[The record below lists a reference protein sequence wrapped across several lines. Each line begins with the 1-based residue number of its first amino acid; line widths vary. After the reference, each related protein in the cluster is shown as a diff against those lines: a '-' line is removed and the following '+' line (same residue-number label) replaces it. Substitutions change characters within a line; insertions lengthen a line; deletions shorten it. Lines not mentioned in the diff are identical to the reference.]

1 MTTLVLQKL
10 GIIEAQN
17 KKKQVFKHTA
27 LNKPEPTLDHHKS
40 MHTMNLQRSKYMC
53 VDNATDKI
61 FVFQNYDK
69 KAAKYEAT
77 NDYKQIRKALGR
89 IEDLGTKFEKMSR
102 DVHFRY
108 CHTKEID

>member
-1 MTTLVLQKL
+1 M
-10 GIIEAQN
+10 IERRN
-17 KKKQVFKHTA
+17 NKKQVFKYTA

-53 VDNATDKI
+53 IDNATDKI

-69 KAAKYEAT
+69 KAAKYDSN
-77 NDYKQIRKALGR
+77 NDSKQISKALGR
-89 IEDLGTKFEKMSR
+89 IEDPGTKFLKMSR

-108 CHTKEID
+108 CPSTEITQKRQQLL